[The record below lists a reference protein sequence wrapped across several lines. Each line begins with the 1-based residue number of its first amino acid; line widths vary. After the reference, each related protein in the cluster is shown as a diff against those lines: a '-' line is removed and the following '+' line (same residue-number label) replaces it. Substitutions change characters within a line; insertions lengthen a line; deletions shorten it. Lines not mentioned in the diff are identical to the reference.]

1 VLTKLKQIC
10 DHPALVTG
18 EQPVTKIDGRSE
30 KFDLI
35 LAKIEEITS
44 EGEQVVVFSHFLGML
59 SLLQASLNQRQI
71 RHIRIDGS
79 TNNRQDLID
88 AFNDGKVQVALCNI
102 IATDYGI
109 NLTSANHVIHADR
122 WWNPAVED

>member
-1 VLTKLKQIC
+1 
-10 DHPALVTG
+10 
-18 EQPVTKIDGRSE
+18 
-30 KFDLI
+30 
-35 LAKIEEITS
+35 
-44 EGEQVVVFSHFLGML
+44 ML

-88 AFNDGKVQVALCNI
+88 AFNDGKVQVALCSI